1 MLCHAVICIIRQFLL
16 YSGTK
21 LYNWIYH
28 MYVNFYVTIGKY
40 RWSSTQGVCCKCCS
54 LMWWLV
60 PLVLLKPYV
69 FAIILITHILQ
80 FECLWLH
87 IFIHIYRMMTISILV
102 SVYLYSYPHWNLFS
116 WKFENEGTCI
126 IHALS

>member
-16 YSGTK
+16 YSGAK

-28 MYVNFYVTIGKY
+28 MYVNFYVIIGNY

-54 LMWWLV
+54 LMWLL
-60 PLVLLKPYV
+60 PLVLLKPYI
-69 FAIILITHILQ
+69 FTTILIIQ
-80 FECLWLH
+80 
-87 IFIHIYRMMTISILV
+87 IFTVWVFIIAYFCTYGMMTMSILV
-102 SVYLYSYPHWNLFS
+102 SVYLCSYPHWNLFS
-116 WKFENEGTCI
+116 WRFENEGTCI